1 LNLSD
6 KNDEPKANNYQ
17 PITMID
23 LNKIV
28 RKNILALKP
37 YSSARDEFKGTA
49 DVFLDA
55 NENPFGTLNRYPDP
69 NKREVISN

>member
-1 LNLSD
+1 
-6 KNDEPKANNYQ
+6 
-17 PITMID
+17 MID

-28 RKNILALKP
+28 RENILNLKA

-55 NENPFGTLNRYPDP
+55 NENPFGTLYRFPDP
-69 NKREVISN
+69 HQ